1 MRERLLQ
8 PVTVA
13 ALISV
18 LLWSSAF
25 VAIRYAGREL
35 GPGELALA
43 RLAVGSLVLGVAML
57 LRGERIPRGRALG
70 FAVLSGLLWF
80 GIYNLALNA
89 AEQRI
94 DAGTSALV
102 VNTGPIFLAL
112 LAGRLLGEGYPKSLL
127 TGCAVSFAGVALI
140 AVGVS
145 GHGLRATWG
154 AALCLIS
161 AVVYAGGV
169 VAQRPALRQYSA
181 LSVTWLACT
190 VAAVACLPW
199 APGLVTQLHRT
210 SAATVAW
217 TVYLGVGPLAIGFGT
232 WAFALARSSSAGR
245 LGVST
250 YLVPPLV
257 VLISWIALGQA
268 PPVLALP
275 GGILCLAGVALSRRR
290 RPGRAPAGAMTSA
303 VVVGVRGTEA
313 GGAAAGT
320 AAAGGAEAGGAEA
333 GGAEAGGAEAERAD
347 PSRAISPVA
356 RSS

>member
-1 MRERLLQ
+1 M
-8 PVTVA
+8 VIA
-13 ALISV
+13 ALCSV

-25 VAIRYAGREL
+25 VAIRYAGRSL

-43 RLAVGSLVLGVAML
+43 RLAVGSVVLGAAML
-57 LRGERIPRGRALG
+57 VRRERIPRGRAFG

-80 GIYNLALNA
+80 GVYNVALNA

-112 LAGRLLGEGYPKSLL
+112 LAGRLLGEGYPRALL
-127 TGCAVSFAGVALI
+127 TGCFVSFAGVALI

-145 GHGLRATWG
+145 AHGLHATWG
-154 AALCLIS
+154 AALCLLA

-169 VAQRPALRQYSA
+169 VAQRPALRKYSA

-199 APGLVTQLHRT
+199 APGLVSQLDRT
-210 SAATVAW
+210 NAATVGW

-257 VLISWIALGQA
+257 VVLSWIALSQT

-290 RPGRAPAGAMTSA
+290 QRGRAPAAPIPAVSSA
-303 VVVGVRGTEA
+303 
-313 GGAAAGT
+313 
-320 AAAGGAEAGGAEA
+320 
-333 GGAEAGGAEAERAD
+333 
-347 PSRAISPVA
+347 A

>member
-1 MRERLLQ
+1 MRERLGQ
-8 PVTVA
+8 PVVIA
-13 ALISV
+13 ALTSV
-18 LLWSSAF
+18 VLWSSAF

-43 RLAVGSLVLGVAML
+43 RLASGSLVLGVAML
-57 LRGERIPRGRALG
+57 VRRERIPRGRSLG

-80 GIYNLALNA
+80 GIYNVALNA

-94 DAGTSALV
+94 DAGTSALL
-102 VNTGPIFLAL
+102 VNTGPIFLAF
-112 LAGRLLGEGYPKSLL
+112 LAGRLLGEGFPKALL
-127 TGCAVSFAGVALI
+127 TGCLVSFAGVALI

-145 GHGLRATWG
+145 GHGLHATWG
-154 AALCLIS
+154 AALCLLS

-169 VAQRPALRQYSA
+169 VAQRPALREYSA

-199 APGLVTQLHRT
+199 APGLVSQLDRT
-210 SAATVAW
+210 NAATVGW

-257 VLISWIALGQA
+257 VVLSWIVLGQT

-275 GGILCLAGVALSRRR
+275 GGILCLAGVAVARRR
-290 RPGRAPAGAMTSA
+290 QVRRAPVVAPPEQAVEPIPAVSSA
-303 VVVGVRGTEA
+303 
-313 GGAAAGT
+313 
-320 AAAGGAEAGGAEA
+320 
-333 GGAEAGGAEAERAD
+333 
-347 PSRAISPVA
+347 A

>member
-1 MRERLLQ
+1 MRDRLGQ
-8 PVTVA
+8 PVVIA

-25 VAIRYAGREL
+25 VAIRYVGRQL
-35 GPGELALA
+35 GYGELALA
-43 RLAVGSLVLGVAML
+43 RLAVGALALGAAML
-57 LRGERIPRGRALG
+57 IRRERIPRGRALG
-70 FAVLSGLLWF
+70 FAVVSGLLWF
-80 GIYNLALNA
+80 SIYNLALNA

-94 DAGTSALV
+94 DAGTSALL

-112 LAGRLLGEGYPKSLL
+112 LAGRVLGEGYPRALL
-127 TGCAVSFAGVALI
+127 TGCAVSLAGVALI

-145 GHGLRATWG
+145 GHGLHATWG
-154 AALCLIS
+154 ALLCLLA

-169 VAQRPALRQYSA
+169 VAQRPALREYSA

-199 APGLVTQLHRT
+199 APGLVSELGR
-210 SAATVAW
+210 ARATTVGW

-257 VLISWIALGQA
+257 VVISWIALGQT
-268 PPVLALP
+268 PPVLAL
-275 GGILCLAGVALSRRR
+275 
-290 RPGRAPAGAMTSA
+290 
-303 VVVGVRGTEA
+303 
-313 GGAAAGT
+313 
-320 AAAGGAEAGGAEA
+320 
-333 GGAEAGGAEAERAD
+333 
-347 PSRAISPVA
+347 
-356 RSS
+356 